1 MRRSGRVVA
10 GITPGWAYLPDLPQ
24 GHACWGLPAGL
35 TAEAALGALLR
46 ECRPRTRLAVLPG
59 GSYGNLSATST
70 RWVRLLACGLFLS
83 LPCRRMVFPWVA
95 FRLEARVCSAQRPCY
110 WISRPWG
117 IWCGNA
123 GPGPVWQFCRAGRV
137 GICLP
142 HASAGVRLLACGFG
156 GLFLS
161 LPCWHMVFPWVAF
174 RLEARVC
181 SAQRP
186 CRWMRP
192 GSPTSAAAVPPWKYV
207 LTARPDCIAVG
218 WRGGR
223 PQAACPG
230 KGYL

>member
-1 MRRSGRVVA
+1 MA

-95 FRLEARVCSAQRPCY
+95 FRLEARVCSAQRPC
-110 WISRPWG
+110 
-117 IWCGNA
+117 
-123 GPGPVWQFCRAGRV
+123 
-137 GICLP
+137 
-142 HASAGVRLLACGFG
+142 
-156 GLFLS
+156 
-161 LPCWHMVFPWVAF
+161 
-174 RLEARVC
+174 
-181 SAQRP
+181 
-186 CRWMRP
+186 RWMRP